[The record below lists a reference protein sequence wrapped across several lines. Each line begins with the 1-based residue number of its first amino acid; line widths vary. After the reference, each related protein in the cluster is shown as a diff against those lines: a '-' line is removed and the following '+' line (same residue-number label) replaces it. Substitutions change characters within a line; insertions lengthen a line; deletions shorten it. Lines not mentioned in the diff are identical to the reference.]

1 MGFIKSIKRFDT
13 SFEVKLSTY
22 TVPYI
27 LGEIKRYIR
36 DDGTIKISRS
46 IKEIQVK
53 IKQLQEDYRKENK
66 EEISIEEISKKLSL
80 DKEDIVV
87 ALEASKPIESIDN
100 VYKTEK
106 GEKGISLID
115 KVASEKDEQ
124 EMLTNKIAIRE
135 IIKDLPKED
144 KEIIM
149 LRYYKQKTQKEVA
162 SIVGVSKV
170 QVSRTERKILQK
182 MKRALTGVC

>member
-1 MGFIKSIKRFDT
+1 MI
-13 SFEVKLSTY
+13 
-22 TVPYI
+22 
-27 LGEIKRYIR
+27 
-36 DDGTIKISRS
+36 
-46 IKEIQVK
+46 
-53 IKQLQEDYRKENK
+53 K

-149 LRYYKQKTQKEVA
+149 LRYYKQKTQK
-162 SIVGVSKV
+162 
-170 QVSRTERKILQK
+170 R
-182 MKRALTGVC
+182 

>member
-1 MGFIKSIKRFDT
+1 M
-13 SFEVKLSTY
+13 
-22 TVPYI
+22 
-27 LGEIKRYIR
+27 
-36 DDGTIKISRS
+36 
-46 IKEIQVK
+46 
-53 IKQLQEDYRKENK
+53 
-66 EEISIEEISKKLSL
+66 
-80 DKEDIVV
+80 
-87 ALEASKPIESIDN
+87 
-100 VYKTEK
+100 YKTEN

-162 SIVGVSKV
+162 SIVGVSQV